1 MSTAAGR
8 QSRRWSRP
16 TASPPLGA
24 ILLIFSVTLV
34 SAQELEPGSY
44 QNAPTGVNVAIASM
58 GFSSGNVLFDAS
70 LPVANV
76 HAEVEVLGLGYVR
89 TLGIL
94 GRSAKFDAQIPV
106 TWSQFTGLVAGETR
120 TRSPHGLA
128 DPRFRLSV
136 NLLGSPPLALPEFA
150 KYQQHTILGVSLQ
163 VAPPLGQYDPD
174 RYINLG
180 AHRWS
185 FRPEI
190 GVSYARGRLI
200 LEGAGGA
207 WLFTDNTDYVGSTT
221 LTQSALSFAKASAIW
236 TFGRSL
242 WLAASY
248 GRATGGQTRVEGA
261 VTNSVQRNDRLGA
274 TLVVPVHKSAAIRVI
289 YTSGLSTRT
298 GADFD
303 SIAFGGQ
310 YTWFKR
316 RAPAPTV
323 DRASLAASPG
333 WRDIP

>member
-1 MSTAAGR
+1 
-8 QSRRWSRP
+8 
-16 TASPPLGA
+16 
-24 ILLIFSVTLV
+24 
-34 SAQELEPGSY
+34 
-44 QNAPTGVNVAIASM
+44 M

-94 GRSAKFDAQIPV
+94 GRSAKFDAQN
-106 TWSQFTGLVAGETR
+106 SGDLVAIHRPRGRRNEDTDPHTAWR
-120 TRSPHGLA
+120 IRGSACRSTCSDH
-128 DPRFRLSV
+128 RRWHC
-136 NLLGSPPLALPEFA
+136 PEFA

-163 VAPPLGQYDPD
+163 VAPPLWRIRSGSVHQSRGTSMVVSTRD
-174 RYINLG
+174 RCFICARAVDLG
-180 AHRWS
+180 GCRRRLALHR
-185 FRPEI
+185 R
-190 GVSYARGRLI
+190 YA
-200 LEGAGGA
+200 
-207 WLFTDNTDYVGSTT
+207 YVGSTT

-261 VTNSVQRNDRLGA
+261 VTNSVQRDNRLGA

-289 YTSGLSTRT
+289 YTSGLSRGRGPISTRLRLAVST
-298 GADFD
+298 
-303 SIAFGGQ
+303 
-310 YTWFKR
+310 TWFKR

>member
-1 MSTAAGR
+1 VSTAAGR

-16 TASPPLGA
+16 TASPLLGA

-94 GRSAKFDAQIPV
+94 GP
-106 TWSQFTGLVAGETR
+106 
-120 TRSPHGLA
+120 
-128 DPRFRLSV
+128 
-136 NLLGSPPLALPEFA
+136 
-150 KYQQHTILGVSLQ
+150 
-163 VAPPLGQYDPD
+163 
-174 RYINLG
+174 
-180 AHRWS
+180 
-185 FRPEI
+185 
-190 GVSYARGRLI
+190 
-200 LEGAGGA
+200 
-207 WLFTDNTDYVGSTT
+207 
-221 LTQSALSFAKASAIW
+221 LTQSALSFAKARAIW

-274 TLVVPVHKSAAIRVI
+274 TLVVPVHKSAAIRVV